1 MSLLSHIPRV
11 HRAFLP
17 TPIHELHNLADS
29 LEVNSLYIKRDDLTG
44 IGAGGNKTRKL
55 EFVVGKA
62 LEQGADTLVT
72 VGGLQSNHC
81 RQTAAFAANLGL
93 RCVLLL
99 GGKEPE
105 VPKGNHLL
113 DGLLGAEIKYYEDA
127 GFEELHERLDD
138 VVDTLCELGL
148 SPYAIP
154 AGAATATGC
163 LGYVQAMLE
172 LKEQMIEDELD
183 IDKIIVP
190 VGTGGTLAG
199 MLAGA
204 EIAGMDIDIVGVSVL
219 FDTDGCHSR
228 ISSLLKEMHN
238 EYPDTIPETRRAI
251 QIDDTFLNEGYGV
264 VTDGVRS
271 TIGTFAK
278 MDGVILD
285 PVYTA
290 KAGLALM
297 RMAMVDDL
305 QKNGSILFW
314 HTGGL
319 PATFA
324 HSEALTA

>member
-1 MSLLSHIPRV
+1 MSQLSHIPRV
-11 HRAFLP
+11 RRAFLP
-17 TPIHELHNLADS
+17 TPIHQLRNLANS
-29 LEVNSLYIKRDDLTG
+29 LEINKLYIKRDDLTG

-62 LEQGADTLVT
+62 IEQRADTLVT
-72 VGGLQSNHC
+72 VGALQSNHC
-81 RQTAAFAANLGL
+81 RQTATFAANLGL

-99 GGKEPE
+99 GGNEPE
-105 VPKGNHLL
+105 SSKGNHML

-172 LKEQMIEDELD
+172 LKEQIIEEQLD

-204 EIAGMDIDIVGVSVL
+204 EVVEMDIDIVGVTVL
-219 FDTDGCHSR
+219 FDTDSCHSR
-228 ISSLLKEMHN
+228 ISSLLNEMHK

-251 QIDDTFLNEGYGV
+251 QIDDTFLDEGYGV
-264 VTDGVRS
+264 VTNGVRS

-290 KAGLALM
+290 KAGLVLM
-297 RMAMVDDL
+297 RMAMVDEL
-305 QKNGSILFW
+305 QKNESILFW

-324 HSEALTA
+324 YSEALTA